1 MNTQTICVGCMEN
14 DSGLP
19 ECPTCGR
26 PFDLPPRSPL
36 QLKPRTLLH
45 EQYLIGRALGDGGFG
60 ITYLS
65 WDLGL
70 ESRLAIKEYM
80 PNGVAGRSGGESKVV
95 PYTEQTKQEFE
106 WGLDRFLEEARTLKK
121 FSNHP
126 GIVAVD
132 TVFKDN
138 GTAYLVMEFLDG
150 VTFEEFLARRGGHI
164 TFETAMRVVLPS
176 MDALAAVHAE
186 GILHRD
192 ISPDNIYLTRSGKV
206 KLIDFGAAR
215 NALGQKSRNLS
226 IILKEGYAPE
236 EQYRASGIQG
246 PWTDVYAMAA
256 TLYHAIT
263 GKIPQPALDRQAQD
277 KLQWPSQ
284 LQVQIEPRIEAAL
297 MKALS
302 IKAGDRFQSMEDFKA
317 ALTGGVTSFAS
328 TPVGFATPVGVAT
341 PAAIPMQANYAPPP
355 PPPPSTAMQAQV
367 PPSYSP
373 PTGPP
378 IPAVPPTQPPPP
390 PQSSSSTRWLWLMI
404 PLAALLIGGAVLL
417 TIFLPKFWH
426 KENVIVAAPPPTVD
440 NTPIPTNPDAAA
452 PANPD
457 NAPPANPDDAKPAA
471 DAAAK
476 DAGTSG
482 TATATDSGAAAPD
495 APPADPG
502 PSYDTLTG
510 QGVSF
515 ISAGDTDSAVNVYLQ
530 AIKLVPKNPKAYA
543 ALGELYLYTIGN
555 LPEALKYYH
564 AAIARGG
571 VATFHV
577 RHDRGGGNFTVTS
590 DGRLLVSNSSVAF
603 VSGGGTD
610 SFKVSKGE
618 VKEAKPNKVVGLFSH
633 GQVSLMAF
641 HVRLAS
647 GKNYN
652 FAPGS
657 NFTLAERDLILTI
670 IGKG

>member
-1 MNTQTICVGCMEN
+1 MEN
-14 DSGLP
+14 DTGLP

-36 QLKPRTLLH
+36 QLKPRTLLRD
-45 EQYLIGRALGDGGFG
+45 QYLIGRALGDGGFG

-106 WGLDRFLEEARTLKK
+106 WGLDRFLEEARVLKK

-126 GIVAVD
+126 GIVSVD
-132 TVFKDN
+132 TVFRDN

-150 VTFEEFLARRGGHI
+150 VTFEEFLARRGGRI
-164 TFETAMRVVLPS
+164 TFETAMRVVLPA

-192 ISPDNIYLTRSGKV
+192 ISPDNIYLTRAGKV

-263 GKIPQPALDRQAQD
+263 GRIPQPALDRQAQD

-284 LQVQIEPRIEAAL
+284 LQIQIEPRVEAAL

-302 IKAGDRFQSMEDFKA
+302 LKANERFQSMEDFKA
-317 ALTGGVTSFAS
+317 ALTGSTTSFAP
-328 TPVGFATPVGVAT
+328 PVIPV
-341 PAAIPMQANYAPPP
+341 AAAVPMQAAPPP
-355 PPPPSTAMQAQV
+355 PPPPVTPTMAQV
-367 PPSYSP
+367 PPSH
-373 PTGPP
+373 
-378 IPAVPPTQPPPP
+378 IPSTQAVPPKTMS
-390 PQSSSSTRWLWLMI
+390 PQSSSSVKWLLLMI
-404 PLAALLIGGAVLL
+404 PLALLLIGGALAL
-417 TIFLPKFWH
+417 TYFLPKFWH
-426 KENVIVAAPPPTVD
+426 RNDVAANVPAPAPTVD
-440 NTPIPTNPDAAA
+440 NTPVPVNPDSATT

-457 NAPPANPDDAKPAA
+457 DAAKPADDAKPAA
-471 DAAAK
+471 DAK
-476 DAGTSG
+476 DSG
-482 TATATDSGAAAPD
+482 AATDSGTAAATDSDTAAAGDTATAD
-495 APPADPG
+495 AA
-502 PSYDTLTG
+502 SYDTLTS

-515 ISAGDTDSAVNVYLQ
+515 IAAGDTDGAVNVYLQ
-530 AIKLVPKNPKAYA
+530 AIKLQPKSWKAYA
-543 ALGELYLYTIGN
+543 ALGELYLYTVGD
-555 LPEALKYYH
+555 LPQALTYYR

-571 VATFHV
+571 VVTFHV
-577 RHDRGGGNFTVTS
+577 HHDRGGGNFTVAS
-590 DGRLLVSNSSVAF
+590 DGRLTVSRSAVAF
-603 VSGGGTD
+603 SGGGSD
-610 SFKVSKGE
+610 SFRVSKNE
-618 VKEAKPNKVVGLFSH
+618 VREAKMNKVVGLFAR
-633 GQVSLMAF
+633 GQISAMAF
-641 HVRLAS
+641 HIRLAS

-657 NFTLAERDLILTI
+657 NFTLAERDLILSL

>member
-1 MNTQTICVGCMEN
+1 MEN

-26 PFDLPPRSPL
+26 PFNLEPRSPL
-36 QLKPRTLLH
+36 QLKPRTMLH

-80 PNGVAGRSGGESKVV
+80 PNGVAGRSGGESRVI

-106 WGLDRFLEEARTLKK
+106 WGLDRFLEEARVLKK
-121 FSNHP
+121 FANHP
-126 GIVAVD
+126 GIVSVD

-150 VTFEEFLARRGGHI
+150 VTFEEFLARRGGRV
-164 TFETAMRVVLPS
+164 TFETAMRVVLPA

-192 ISPDNIYLTRSGKV
+192 ISPDNIYLTRAGKV

-263 GKIPQPALDRQAQD
+263 GRIPQPALDRQAGD

-284 LQVQIEPRIEAAL
+284 LQIQIEPRVEAAL

-317 ALTGGVTSFAS
+317 ALTGTVTSFAP
-328 TPVGFATPVGVAT
+328 PVMPLVT
-341 PAAIPMQANYAPPP
+341 PAAIPVQTAPPP
-355 PPPPSTAMQAQV
+355 PPPPPPAAPPTMAQI
-367 PPSYSP
+367 PPSQFPPPQGIP
-373 PTGPP
+373 PTGAPHSSAP
-378 IPAVPPTQPPPP
+378 
-390 PQSSSSTRWLWLMI
+390 SSSTKWLLLMI
-404 PLAALLIGGAVLL
+404 PLALLLIGGALAV
-417 TIFLPKFWH
+417 TYFLPKIWH
-426 KENVIVAAPPPTVD
+426 RNQESTFVPPPAPTVD
-440 NTPIPTNPDAAA
+440 TTPVPVNPDSGTP

-457 NAPPANPDDAKPAA
+457 NATPANPDDAKPAA
-471 DAAAK
+471 DTAAK
-476 DAGTSG
+476 DGG
-482 TATATDSGAAAPD
+482 TAPQAADPATPAAGDAPAAAD
-495 APPADPG
+495 AG

-515 ISAGDTDSAVNVYLQ
+515 VAAGDTDSAVGVYLQ
-530 AIKLVPKNPKAYA
+530 AIKLQPKSWKAYA
-543 ALGELYLYTIGN
+543 ALGELYLYTIGD
-555 LPEALKYYH
+555 LTQAITYDR
-564 AAIARGG
+564 AASARGG
-571 VATFHV
+571 VVTFHV
-577 RHDRGGGNFTVTS
+577 HHDRGGGNFTVAS
-590 DGRLLVSNSSVAF
+590 DGRLMVSNSSVSFISA
-603 VSGGGTD
+603 GGSD
-610 SFKVSKGE
+610 SFKASKGE
-618 VKEAKPNKVVGLFSH
+618 IKEAKRDKVVGLFAH

-641 HVRLAS
+641 HIRLMS

-657 NFTLAERDLILTI
+657 NFTIAERDLILSL
-670 IGKG
+670 IGRG

>member
-1 MNTQTICVGCMEN
+1 MNTQTLCVGCMEN

-19 ECPTCGR
+19 VCPTCGR
-26 PFDLPPRSPL
+26 PFDLAPRSPL
-36 QLKPRTLLH
+36 QLKPRTILR

-80 PNGVAGRSGGESKVV
+80 PNGVAGRSGGETKVV

-106 WGLDRFLEEARTLKK
+106 WGLDRFLEEARVLKK
-121 FSNHP
+121 FSSHP

-132 TVFKDN
+132 TVFRDN

-150 VTFEEFLARRGGHI
+150 VTFEEFISRRGGKI
-164 TFETAMRVVLPS
+164 TFETAMRVALPA

-256 TLYHAIT
+256 TLYHAIA

-277 KLQWPSQ
+277 NLQWPSQ
-284 LQVQIEPRIEAAL
+284 MQIEIEPRVEAAL
-297 MKALS
+297 MKALA
-302 IKAGDRFQSMEDFKA
+302 IKANERFQSMEDFKA
-317 ALTGGVTSFAS
+317 ALTGTMTTFAP
-328 TPVGFATPVGVAT
+328 PVMPIAV
-341 PAAIPMQANYAPPP
+341 PAVPPP
-355 PPPPSTAMQAQV
+355 PPPPVMPSMQAQIPPPYV
-367 PPSYSP
+367 PQ
-373 PTGPP
+373 T
-378 IPAVPPTQPPPP
+378 PAAAPPPP
-390 PQSSSSTRWLWLMI
+390 SSSSARWLWLMI
-404 PLAALLIGGAVLL
+404 PIAALLIGGAVLV
-417 TIFLPKFWH
+417 TILLPKFWH
-426 KENVIVAAPPPTVD
+426 RNEVTSVAAPLPTVD
-440 NTPIPTNPDAAA
+440 NTPVPP
-452 PANPD
+452 NPD
-457 NAPPANPDDAKPAA
+457 NATPPANPDDKAASGSDSAAPAA
-471 DAAAK
+471 
-476 DAGTSG
+476 GSG
-482 TATATDSGAAAPD
+482 TAPQTDSGTAAAD
-495 APPADPG
+495 GTAVEAG
-502 PSYDTLTG
+502 PSYDTLYN

-515 ISAGDTDSAVNVYLQ
+515 VAAGDADSAVNVYLQ
-530 AIKLVPKNPKAYA
+530 AIALQPKSPKAYA
-543 ALGELYLYTIGN
+543 ALGELYLYTAPN

-571 VATFHV
+571 VVTFHV
-577 RHDRGGGNFTVTS
+577 YHDRGGGNFTVAS
-590 DGRLLVSNSSVAF
+590 DGRLMLSSSSVAF
-603 VSGGGTD
+603 SSADGGD
-610 SFKVSKGE
+610 SFKVSRGD
-618 VKEAKPNKVVGLFSH
+618 VKEAKRNKVMGMFTR
-633 GQVSLMAF
+633 GQFTVSAF
-641 HVRLAS
+641 HIRLES

-657 NFTLAERDLILTI
+657 TFTDAERELILSI

>member
-14 DSGLP
+14 DSG
-19 ECPTCGR
+19 ETICPTCGR

-45 EQYLIGRALGDGGFG
+45 DQYLIGRALGDGGFG

-80 PNGVAGRSGGESKVV
+80 PNGVAGRSGGETRVV

-106 WGLDRFLEEARTLKK
+106 WGLDRFLEEARVLKK
-121 FSNHP
+121 FSSHP

-150 VTFEEFLARRGGHI
+150 VTLEEFLSRRGGRI
-164 TFETAMRVVLPS
+164 TFETAMRVVLPA

-192 ISPDNIYLTRSGKV
+192 VSPDNIYLTRSGKV

-263 GKIPQPALDRQAQD
+263 GRIPQPALDRQAQD
-277 KLQWPSQ
+277 NLQWPSQ
-284 LQVQIEPRIEAAL
+284 MQIQIEPRAEAAL

-302 IKAGDRFQSMEDFKA
+302 IKANERFQSMEDFKA
-317 ALTGGVTSFAS
+317 AITGS
-328 TPVGFATPVGVAT
+328 VAT
-341 PAAIPMQANYAPPP
+341 YAAPAMPLAATVPVTAPPP
-355 PPPPSTAMQAQV
+355 PPPPMAMPAAMAQV
-367 PPSYSP
+367 PPSQIP
-373 PTGPP
+373 PSQPHQ
-378 IPAVPPTQPPPP
+378 ASAPPPP
-390 PQSSSSTRWLWLMI
+390 PSGVKWLWLMI
-404 PLAALLIGGAVLL
+404 PVVALLIAAAIGV
-417 TIFLPKFWH
+417 TILLPKFLH
-426 KENVIVAAPPPTVD
+426 RNDPVPAPAPTVD
-440 NTPIPTNPDAAA
+440 NTPVPQNPDNANP

-457 NAPPANPDDAKPAA
+457 NAKQDNPPANADAAKPTETAAQDSGTPAAGDAPAA
-471 DAAAK
+471 D
-476 DAGTSG
+476 G
-482 TATATDSGAAAPD
+482 GAAVTAG
-495 APPADPG
+495 AG
-502 PSYDTLTG
+502 YDTLYS

-515 ISAGDTDSAVNVYLQ
+515 VAAGDPDSAVNVYLQ
-530 AIKLVPKNPKAYA
+530 AVALQPRNPKAYA
-543 ALGELYLYTIGN
+543 ALGEIYLYTVGN

-571 VATFHV
+571 VVTFHV
-577 RHDRGGGNFTVTS
+577 YHDRGGGNFTVAS
-590 DGRLLVSNSSVAF
+590 DGRLLLSNSSVSFSSA
-603 VSGGGTD
+603 GGSD
-610 SFKVSKGE
+610 SFRVKRGE
-618 VKEAKPNKVVGLFSH
+618 VKEAKRNKVIGLFAH
-633 GQVSLMAF
+633 GQVSVSAF
-641 HVRLAS
+641 HIRLES

-657 NFTLAERDLILTI
+657 GFSDAERDLILSI
-670 IGKG
+670 IGKS

>member
-1 MNTQTICVGCMEN
+1 MEN

-80 PNGVAGRSGGESKVV
+80 PNGVAGRSGGESKVI

-121 FSNHP
+121 FSTHP

-150 VTFEEFLARRGGHI
+150 VTFEEFLNRRGGRI

-256 TLYHAIT
+256 TLYHAVT

-277 KLQWPSQ
+277 KLLWPSQ
-284 LQVQIEPRIEAAL
+284 LQIQIEPRIEAAL

-302 IKAGDRFQSMEDFKA
+302 IKASYRFPSMEDFKA
-317 ALTGGVTSFAS
+317 SLTGGVTSYA
-328 TPVGFATPVGVAT
+328 PVAMPVA
-341 PAAIPMQANYAPPP
+341 PAAVPLEAAAPPP
-355 PPPPSTAMQAQV
+355 APPSQAQV
-367 PPSYSP
+367 PPSYP
-373 PTGPP
+373 PP
-378 IPAVPPTQPPPP
+378 VPPSPVPL
-390 PQSSSSTRWLWLMI
+390 PQSAPSSSSSAKWLWLMI
-404 PLAALLIGGAVLL
+404 PLAALLIGGAVLV

-426 KENVIVAAPPPTVD
+426 KESVIVAAPAPTVD
-440 NTPIPTNPDAAA
+440 NTPIPANPDSTATPASPDSATTPANPEDGNKSADTTGKDAA
-452 PANPD
+452 PATD
-457 NAPPANPDDAKPAA
+457 
-471 DAAAK
+471 
-476 DAGTSG
+476 TG
-482 TATATDSGAAAPD
+482 TATATDSGAPAAP
-495 APPADPG
+495 APAPVDPG
-502 PSYDTLTG
+502 PAYDTLTG

-515 ISAGDTDSAVNVYLQ
+515 IAAGDTDSAVNVYLQ

-543 ALGELYLYTIGN
+543 ALGELYLYTLGN
-555 LPEALKYYH
+555 LPEALHYYH

-571 VATFHV
+571 VVTFHV
-577 RHDRGGGNFTVTS
+577 HHDRGGGNFTVAS
-590 DGRLLVSNSSVAF
+590 DGRLLVSNASVAY
-603 VSGGGTD
+603 VSANGSD

-618 VKEAKPNKVVGLFSH
+618 VREAKRDKMVGLFSH
-633 GQVSLMAF
+633 GQMSLMAF
-641 HVRLAS
+641 HIRLVT

-652 FAPGS
+652 FAPGR
-657 NFTLAERDLILTI
+657 NFNEAERDLILTL
-670 IGKG
+670 IGRG

>member
-36 QLKPRTLLH
+36 QLKPRTLLRD
-45 EQYLIGRALGDGGFG
+45 QYLIGRALGDGGFG

-80 PNGVAGRSGGESKVV
+80 PNGVAGRSGGETKVV

-106 WGLDRFLEEARTLKK
+106 WGLDRFLEEARVLKK
-121 FSNHP
+121 FSSHP

-132 TVFKDN
+132 TVFRDN

-150 VTFEEFLARRGGHI
+150 VTFEEFLGRRGGRI
-164 TFETAMRVVLPS
+164 TFETAMRVVLPA

-192 ISPDNIYLTRSGKV
+192 VSPDNIYLTRSGKV

-263 GKIPQPALDRQAQD
+263 GRIPQPALDRQAQD
-277 KLQWPSQ
+277 NLQWPSQ
-284 LQVQIEPRIEAAL
+284 QQIQIDPRVEAAL

-302 IKAGDRFQSMEDFKA
+302 IKANDRFQSMEDFKA
-317 ALTGGVTSFAS
+317 ALTGSVTTYAPAMM
-328 TPVGFATPVGVAT
+328 PV
-341 PAAIPMQANYAPPP
+341 AAAVPMSAAPPP
-355 PPPPSTAMQAQV
+355 PPPPPTMA
-367 PPSYSP
+367 PSVSQ
-373 PTGPP
+373 
-378 IPAVPPTQPPPP
+378 IPP
-390 PQSSSSTRWLWLMI
+390 PQSSSQNTSPAKWLWLMI
-404 PLAALLIGGAVLL
+404 PLTAMLIGGAVLVTKL
-417 TIFLPKFWH
+417 LPKFWH
-426 KENVIVAAPPPTVD
+426 ANEVTSVAAPAPTVD
-440 NTPIPTNPDAAA
+440 NTPVPP
-452 PANPD
+452 NPD
-457 NAPPANPDDAKPAA
+457 NATPPANPDDAKPATEDKA
-471 DAAAK
+471 ASDA
-476 DAGTSG
+476 G
-482 TATATDSGAAAPD
+482 TATASDSGTAAAGD
-495 APPADPG
+495 APAADAPAG
-502 PSYDTLTG
+502 YETLTS
-510 QGVSF
+510 QGVSL
-515 ISAGDTDSAVNVYLQ
+515 IAAGDSDGAVNVYLQ
-530 AIKLVPKNPKAYA
+530 AIQLQPKNSKAYA

-564 AAIARGG
+564 AALARGG
-571 VATFHV
+571 VVTFHV
-577 RHDRGGGNFTVTS
+577 HHDRGGGNFTVAS
-590 DGRLLVSNSSVAF
+590 DGRLMLSNSSVAF
-603 VSGGGTD
+603 VSTSSSD
-610 SFKVSKGE
+610 SFKASKGE
-618 VKEAKPNKVVGLFSH
+618 VKEAKRNKVIGLFAH
-633 GQVSLMAF
+633 GQVTLSAF
-641 HVRLAS
+641 HIKLAS

-657 NFTLAERDLILTI
+657 NFTDAERELILSI
-670 IGKG
+670 LGKG

>member
-1 MNTQTICVGCMEN
+1 MEGFCMNTQTICVGCMEN

-26 PFDLPPRSPL
+26 PFDLAPRSPL
-36 QLKPRTLLH
+36 QLKPRTILR

-80 PNGVAGRSGGESKVV
+80 PNGVAGRSGGETKVV

-106 WGLDRFLEEARTLKK
+106 WGLDRFLEEARVLKK
-121 FSNHP
+121 FSSHP

-132 TVFKDN
+132 TVFRDN

-150 VTFEEFLARRGGHI
+150 VTFEEFLSRRGGRI
-164 TFETAMRVVLPS
+164 TFETAMRVALPA

-263 GKIPQPALDRQAQD
+263 GRIPQPALDRQAQD
-277 KLQWPSQ
+277 NLQWPSQ
-284 LQVQIEPRIEAAL
+284 MQIQIEPRVEAAL
-297 MKALS
+297 MKALA
-302 IKAGDRFQSMEDFKA
+302 IKANERFQSMEDFKA
-317 ALTGGVTSFAS
+317 ALTGTMTTFAP
-328 TPVGFATPVGVAT
+328 PVMPIAT
-341 PAAIPMQANYAPPP
+341 PAAVPFAPAPPP
-355 PPPPSTAMQAQV
+355 PPPPAMPPTMAQI
-367 PPSYSP
+367 PPSQ
-373 PTGPP
+373 
-378 IPAVPPTQPPPP
+378 VPPTQAAPPPP
-390 PQSSSSTRWLWLMI
+390 HSSSAKWLWLMI
-404 PLAALLIGGAVLL
+404 PLAALLIGGAVAV
-417 TIFLPKFWH
+417 TILLPKFWH
-426 KENVIVAAPPPTVD
+426 RNEVVSVAAPLPTVD
-440 NTPIPTNPDAAA
+440 NTPPPQ
-452 PANPD
+452 NPD
-457 NAPPANPDDAKPAA
+457 NATPPANPDDKAA
-471 DAAAK
+471 AGADDKKDAAS
-476 DAGTSG
+476 DA
-482 TATATDSGAAAPD
+482 APATDSGSSTATASDSGTGAE
-495 APPADPG
+495 ATGA
-502 PSYDTLTG
+502 SYDTLYN

-515 ISAGDTDSAVNVYLQ
+515 VTAGDTDGAVNVYLQ
-530 AIKLVPKNPKAYA
+530 AIKLAPKSPKAYA
-543 ALGELYLYTIGN
+543 ALGELYMYTAPN

-571 VATFHV
+571 IVTFHV
-577 RHDRGGGNFTVTS
+577 HHDRGGGNFTVAS
-590 DGRLLVSNSSVAF
+590 DGRLMLSNSSVAF
-603 VSGGGTD
+603 TAEAGAD
-610 SFKVSKGE
+610 AFKVPRSA
-618 VKEAKPNKVVGLFSH
+618 VREAKRNKVVGMFSR
-633 GQVSLMAF
+633 GQVSVGAF
-641 HVRLAS
+641 HIRLDT

-657 NFTLAERDLILTI
+657 SFSDAERELILSI

>member
-1 MNTQTICVGCMEN
+1 MNTQTLCVGCMEN

-263 GKIPQPALDRQAQD
+263 GRIPQPALDRQAQD

-284 LQVQIEPRIEAAL
+284 LQIQIEPRIEAAL

-302 IKAGDRFQSMEDFKA
+302 IKASDRFQSMEDFKA
-317 ALTGGVTSFAS
+317 ALTGGVTSFSSA
-328 TPVGFATPVGVAT
+328 PVGFAAPVGAT
-341 PAAIPMQANYAPPP
+341 MPPAAIYAPPP
-355 PPPPSTAMQAQV
+355 PPPPIAPSTQAQV
-367 PPSYSP
+367 PPSYVP
-373 PTGPP
+373 PAQAGPP
-378 IPAVPPTQPPPP
+378 VPPP
-390 PQSSSSTRWLWLMI
+390 SSSSSAKWLWLMI
-404 PLAALLIGGAVLL
+404 PLAAALIGGAVLL
-417 TIFLPKFWH
+417 TIFLPKLWH
-426 KENVIVAAPPPTVD
+426 KENVIVAAPAPTVD

-457 NAPPANPDDAKPAA
+457 NATPANPDDAKPAA
-471 DAAAK
+471 DK
-476 DAGTSG
+476 DAATDPG
-482 TATATDSGAAAPD
+482 TATAPATDSGAA
-495 APPADPG
+495 
-502 PSYDTLTG
+502 
-510 QGVSF
+510 
-515 ISAGDTDSAVNVYLQ
+515 
-530 AIKLVPKNPKAYA
+530 
-543 ALGELYLYTIGN
+543 
-555 LPEALKYYH
+555 
-564 AAIARGG
+564 RGG
-571 VATFHV
+571 RA
-577 RHDRGGGNFTVTS
+577 GGGS
-590 DGRLLVSNSSVAF
+590 GSQLRHADRAGCLLHRGR
-603 VSGGGTD
+603 G
-610 SFKVSKGE
+610 
-618 VKEAKPNKVVGLFSH
+618 
-633 GQVSLMAF
+633 
-641 HVRLAS
+641 
-647 GKNYN
+647 
-652 FAPGS
+652 
-657 NFTLAERDLILTI
+657 
-670 IGKG
+670 

>member
-1 MNTQTICVGCMEN
+1 MNTQTLCVGCMEN

-80 PNGVAGRSGGESKVV
+80 PNGVAGRSGGESKVI

-106 WGLDRFLEEARTLKK
+106 WGLDRFLEEARVLKK

-150 VTFEEFLARRGGHI
+150 VTFEEFLARRGGRI

-176 MDALAAVHAE
+176 MDALAAVHVE

-263 GKIPQPALDRQAQD
+263 GRIPQPALDRQAQD
-277 KLQWPSQ
+277 NLLWPSQ
-284 LQVQIEPRIEAAL
+284 LQIQIEPRIEAAL
-297 MKALS
+297 MKALA
-302 IKAGDRFQSMEDFKA
+302 IKAADRFQSMEDFKA
-317 ALTGGVTSFAS
+317 ALTGGVTTYA
-328 TPVGFATPVGVAT
+328 PAAMPIAT
-341 PAAIPMQANYAPPP
+341 PAVPMHAAAAAPPP
-355 PPPPSTAMQAQV
+355 PPPPAAPPAYAQV
-367 PPSYSP
+367 PPSYVP
-373 PTGPP
+373 PTPTQ
-378 IPAVPPTQPPPP
+378 AVPPSQHPPQAPPPP
-390 PQSSSSTRWLWLMI
+390 TSSSPARWLWLMI
-404 PLAALLIGGAVLL
+404 PLVAMLIGGAVLL
-417 TIFLPKFWH
+417 TIFLPKLWH
-426 KENVIVAAPPPTVD
+426 KESVIVPAPAPTVD
-440 NTPIPTNPDAAA
+440 NTPIPQNPDAAA

-457 NAPPANPDDAKPAA
+457 NAAPANPDDAKPA
-471 DAAAK
+471 DTAK
-476 DAGTSG
+476 DSGTAPATDSG
-482 TATATDSGAAAPD
+482 TATATDSGAPAAD
-495 APPADPG
+495 APPPDPG
-502 PSYDTLTG
+502 PQYDTLTG

-515 ISAGDTDSAVNVYLQ
+515 IASGDTDSAVNVYLQ

-543 ALGELYLYTIGN
+543 ALGELYLYTVGN
-555 LPEALKYYH
+555 LPEALRYYH
-564 AAIARGG
+564 AAIAHGG
-571 VATFHV
+571 VVTFHV
-577 RHDRGGGNFTVTS
+577 HHDRGGGNFTVAS
-590 DGRLLVSNSSVAF
+590 DGRLRVSNSSVSF
-603 VSGGGTD
+603 DSGGGSD

-618 VKEAKPNKVVGLFSH
+618 VREAKPNKVVGLFAH

-657 NFTLAERDLILTI
+657 TFTLAERDLIVSL

>member
-1 MNTQTICVGCMEN
+1 MNAQTLCVGCMEN

-36 QLKPRTLLH
+36 QLKPRTVLRD
-45 EQYLIGRALGDGGFG
+45 QYLIGRALGDGGFG

-80 PNGVAGRSGGESKVV
+80 PNGVAGRSGSETKVV
-95 PYTEQTKQEFE
+95 PYTETTKQEFE
-106 WGLDRFLEEARTLKK
+106 WGLDRFLEEARVLKK

-150 VTFEEFLARRGGHI
+150 VTFEEFLARRGGRI
-164 TFETAMRVVLPS
+164 TLETALRVALPA

-192 ISPDNIYLTRSGKV
+192 ISPDNIYLTRAGKV

-263 GKIPQPALDRQAQD
+263 GRIPQPALDRQAHD
-277 KLQWPSQ
+277 NLQWPSQ
-284 LQVQIEPRIEAAL
+284 QQIEIEPRAEAAL

-302 IKAGDRFQSMEDFKA
+302 IRANERFQSMEDFKA
-317 ALTGGVTSFAS
+317 ALTGTMTTFAP
-328 TPVGFATPVGVAT
+328 PVMPVAATV
-341 PAAIPMQANYAPPP
+341 PAAQHFAAAPPP
-355 PPPPSTAMQAQV
+355 PAPPMASTHAQIPPSHVPSHIPTQGGAPPPS
-367 PPSYSP
+367 
-373 PTGPP
+373 
-378 IPAVPPTQPPPP
+378 
-390 PQSSSSTRWLWLMI
+390 SSAKWLWLMI
-404 PLAALLIGGAVLL
+404 PLAALFICGAVLL
-417 TIFLPKFWH
+417 TVLLPKFLH
-426 KENVIVAAPPPTVD
+426 RNDVVSVAAPPPTVD
-440 NTPIPTNPDAAA
+440 NTPVPP
-452 PANPD
+452 NPD
-457 NAPPANPDDAKPAA
+457 NAAPVANPDDAKPAA
-471 DAAAK
+471 DDKAPAEPAK
-476 DAGTSG
+476 E
-482 TATATDSGAAAPD
+482 TATATESGAAGDAPAADSGA
-495 APPADPG
+495 
-502 PSYDTLTG
+502 SYDTLYTQAG
-510 QGVSF
+510 TYVT
-515 ISAGDTDSAVNVYLQ
+515 AGDTDNAVGVYLQ
-530 AIKLVPKNPKAYA
+530 AIQLVPKNPKAYA
-543 ALGELYLYTIGN
+543 ALGELYLYNVGN

-564 AAIARGG
+564 AAVSRGG
-571 VATFHV
+571 VVTFHV
-577 RHDRGGGNFTVTS
+577 HHDRGGGNFTVAT
-590 DGRLLVSNSSVAF
+590 DGRLMLSNSSVAY
-603 VSGGGTD
+603 SGSSD
-610 SFKVSKGE
+610 SFKVSRGE
-618 VKEAKPNKVVGLFSH
+618 VREARGNKVVGLFTH
-633 GQVSLMAF
+633 GKVSVSAF
-641 HVRLAS
+641 HIRLAS

-657 NFTLAERDLILTI
+657 NFSEAEKDLILSI

>member
-1 MNTQTICVGCMEN
+1 MNTQTLCVGCMEN

-19 ECPTCGR
+19 VCPTCGR
-26 PFDLPPRSPL
+26 PFDLAPRSPL
-36 QLKPRTLLH
+36 QLKPRTILR

-80 PNGVAGRSGGESKVV
+80 PNGVAGRSGGETKVV

-106 WGLDRFLEEARTLKK
+106 WGLDRFLEEARVLKK
-121 FSNHP
+121 FSSHP
-126 GIVAVD
+126 GIVSVD
-132 TVFKDN
+132 TVFRDN

-150 VTFEEFLARRGGHI
+150 VTFEEFISRRGGRI
-164 TFETAMRVVLPS
+164 TFETAMRVALPA

-192 ISPDNIYLTRSGKV
+192 ISPDNIYLTRNGKV

-277 KLQWPSQ
+277 NLQWPSQ
-284 LQVQIEPRIEAAL
+284 MQIEIEPRVEAAL
-297 MKALS
+297 MKALA
-302 IKAGDRFQSMEDFKA
+302 IKANERFQSMEDFKA
-317 ALTGGVTSFAS
+317 ALTGTMTTFAP
-328 TPVGFATPVGVAT
+328 PVMPIAT
-341 PAAIPMQANYAPPP
+341 PAVPPP
-355 PPPPSTAMQAQV
+355 PPPPVMPSMQAQI
-367 PPSYSP
+367 PPSY
-373 PTGPP
+373 
-378 IPAVPPTQPPPP
+378 VPPTQAAAPPPP
-390 PQSSSSTRWLWLMI
+390 SSSSARWLWLMI
-404 PLAALLIGGAVLL
+404 PVAALLIGGAVLV
-417 TIFLPKFWH
+417 TILLPKFWH
-426 KENVIVAAPPPTVD
+426 RNEVTSVAAPLPTVD
-440 NTPIPTNPDAAA
+440 NTPVPP
-452 PANPD
+452 NPD
-457 NAPPANPDDAKPAA
+457 NATPPANPDDKAASGSDSAAPAA
-471 DAAAK
+471 
-476 DAGTSG
+476 GSG
-482 TATATDSGAAAPD
+482 TAPQTDSGTAAAD
-495 APPADPG
+495 GTAVAEG
-502 PSYDTLTG
+502 PSYDTLYN

-515 ISAGDTDSAVNVYLQ
+515 VAAGDADSAVNVYLQ
-530 AIKLVPKNPKAYA
+530 AIALQPKSPKAYA
-543 ALGELYLYTIGN
+543 ALGELYLYTAPN

-571 VATFHV
+571 VVTFHV
-577 RHDRGGGNFTVTS
+577 HHDRGGGNFSVAS
-590 DGRLLVSNSSVAF
+590 DGRLMLSNSSVAF
-603 VSGGGTD
+603 SSADGGD
-610 SFKVSKGE
+610 SFRVSRGD
-618 VKEAKPNKVVGLFSH
+618 VKEAKRNKVMGMFTR
-633 GQVSLMAF
+633 GQLTVSAF
-641 HVRLAS
+641 HIRLES

-657 NFTLAERDLILTI
+657 TFTDAERELILSI

>member
-1 MNTQTICVGCMEN
+1 MNTQTLCVGCMEN

-36 QLKPRTLLH
+36 QLKPRTLLRD
-45 EQYLIGRALGDGGFG
+45 QYLIGRALGDGGFG

-80 PNGVAGRSGGESKVV
+80 PNGVAGRSGGESKVI

-106 WGLDRFLEEARTLKK
+106 WGLDRFLEEARVLKK

-126 GIVAVD
+126 GIVSVD

-150 VTFEEFLARRGGHI
+150 VTFEEFLSRRGGKI

-192 ISPDNIYLTRSGKV
+192 ISPDNIYLTRAGKV

-277 KLQWPSQ
+277 KLLWPSQ

-297 MKALS
+297 MKALA
-302 IKAGDRFQSMEDFKA
+302 IKASDRFQSMEDFKA
-317 ALTGGVTSFAS
+317 ALTGGATTFA
-328 TPVGFATPVGVAT
+328 
-341 PAAIPMQANYAPPP
+341 PAAMPVAAPVPVQAAQYTPP
-355 PPPPSTAMQAQV
+355 PPPPS
-367 PPSYSP
+367 
-373 PTGPP
+373 
-378 IPAVPPTQPPPP
+378 AVPPTQAQGGYVPPPP
-390 PQSSSSTRWLWLMI
+390 SYVPPTQAVPPTGQVPPPSSSPAKWLWLMI

-426 KENVIVAAPPPTVD
+426 KESVIVAAPAPTVD
-440 NTPIPTNPDAAA
+440 NTPIPQNPDARDSAA
-452 PANPD
+452 KDDSAT
-457 NAPPANPDDAKPAA
+457 PANPDDAKPAA
-471 DAAAK
+471 DTAS
-476 DAGTSG
+476 DSG
-482 TATATDSGAAAPD
+482 TATATDSGAPAAD
-495 APPADPG
+495 APAADPG
-502 PSYDTLTG
+502 PGYDTLTS

-515 ISAGDTDSAVNVYLQ
+515 IANGDSDGAVDVYMR

-543 ALGELYLYTIGN
+543 ALGELYLYTVGN

-564 AAIARGG
+564 AALARGG
-571 VATFHV
+571 VITFHV
-577 RHDRGGGNFTVTS
+577 HHDRGGGNFTVAS
-590 DGRLLVSNSSVAF
+590 DGRLLISNSSVAYA
-603 VSGGGTD
+603 SAGGSD
-610 SFKVSKGE
+610 SFKVSKND
-618 VKEAKPNKVVGLFSH
+618 VREAKPNKVVGLFAH

-641 HVRLAS
+641 HIRLGS

-657 NFTLAERDLILTI
+657 NFALAERDLIISI

>member
-1 MNTQTICVGCMEN
+1 MEN

-80 PNGVAGRSGGESKVV
+80 PNGVAGRSGGESKVI

-150 VTFEEFLARRGGHI
+150 VTFEEFLNRRGGRI

-277 KLQWPSQ
+277 KVLWPSQ
-284 LQVQIEPRIEAAL
+284 LQIQIEPRIEAAL
-297 MKALS
+297 MKALA
-302 IKAGDRFQSMEDFKA
+302 IKASDRFQSMEDFKA
-317 ALTGGVTSFAS
+317 SLTGGVTTYA
-328 TPVGFATPVGVAT
+328 
-341 PAAIPMQANYAPPP
+341 PAAMPIPVAPAAVPMQAAPPP
-355 PPPPSTAMQAQV
+355 PPPPPAPPTQAQV
-367 PPSYSP
+367 PPSYIP
-373 PTGPP
+373 PVPP
-378 IPAVPPTQPPPP
+378 SQAPPTQAVMPPPTASAP
-390 PQSSSSTRWLWLMI
+390 TSSAKWLWLMI
-404 PLAALLIGGAVLL
+404 PLAALLIGGAVLVMV
-417 TIFLPKFWH
+417 FLPKIWH
-426 KENVIVAAPPPTVD
+426 KESVIVAAPAPTVD
-440 NTPIPTNPDAAA
+440 NTPIPTNPDSTAT

-457 NAPPANPDDAKPAA
+457 AATPANPDDANKSA
-471 DAAAK
+471 DTTAK
-476 DAGTSG
+476 DGAPATDTG
-482 TATATDSGAAAPD
+482 TATATASGAPATDAAAPV
-495 APPADPG
+495 DPG
-502 PSYDTLTG
+502 PAYDTLTG

-515 ISAGDTDSAVNVYLQ
+515 IASGDTDGAVNSYLQ

-543 ALGELYLYTIGN
+543 ALGELYLYTLGN
-555 LPEALKYYH
+555 LPEALRYYH

-571 VATFHV
+571 VVTFHV
-577 RHDRGGGNFTVTS
+577 HHDRGGGNFTVAS
-590 DGRLLVSNSSVAF
+590 DGRLLVSNSSVAY
-603 VSGGGTD
+603 VSANGSD
-610 SFKVSKGE
+610 SFKVSKGD
-618 VKEAKPNKVVGLFSH
+618 VREAKRDKVVGLFSH

-641 HVRLAS
+641 HIRLMT

-657 NFTLAERDLILTI
+657 NFNEAERDLILTL
-670 IGKG
+670 IGRG

>member
-1 MNTQTICVGCMEN
+1 MNTQTLCVGCMEN

-106 WGLDRFLEEARTLKK
+106 WGLDRFLEEARVLKK

-164 TFETAMRVVLPS
+164 TFETAMRVVLPA

-263 GKIPQPALDRQAQD
+263 GRIPQPALDRQAQD

-284 LQVQIEPRIEAAL
+284 LQIQIEPRVEAAL
-297 MKALS
+297 MKALA

-317 ALTGGVTSFAS
+317 ALTGSVTSFPAAM
-328 TPVGFATPVGVAT
+328 PVAA
-341 PAAIPMQANYAPPP
+341 AAIPMQAAPPP
-355 PPPPSTAMQAQV
+355 PPPPPAPPTQAQV
-367 PPSYSP
+367 PPSYVP
-373 PTGPP
+373 PSQHP
-378 IPAVPPTQPPPP
+378 PAVPPTQTPAP
-390 PQSSSSTRWLWLMI
+390 SSGAPKWLWLMI
-404 PLAALLIGGAVLL
+404 PLAALLIGGAILL
-417 TIFLPKFWH
+417 TIFLPKLWH
-426 KENVIVAAPPPTVD
+426 KESVIVAAPAPTVD
-440 NTPIPTNPDAAA
+440 NTPIPANPDSTAV

-457 NAPPANPDDAKPAA
+457 NATPPANPDDKAA
-471 DAAAK
+471 AGTDTAK
-476 DAGTSG
+476 DAGTAPAAG
-482 TATATDSGAAAPD
+482 TATATDAGTAPAAD
-495 APPADPG
+495 APAADPG

-515 ISAGDTDSAVNVYLQ
+515 IANGDTDSAVNVYLQ

-564 AAIARGG
+564 AAIAHGG
-571 VATFHV
+571 TATFHV
-577 RHDRGGGNFTVTS
+577 HHDRGGGNFTVAS

-603 VSGGGTD
+603 VSAGGSD

-641 HVRLAS
+641 HVRLAT

-657 NFTLAERDLILTI
+657 NFTLAERDLILLL